1 MKNPV
6 LSVRNL
12 CVTFVRDGIAQKV
25 VDGISFDIR
34 EGEIVGLVGESGCGK
49 SVTAMAL
56 MGLLPPGVTKIT
68 SHSIKLA
75 GEELNTLGPKAW
87 EKVRGRRVSMI
98 FQEPATALDPVFTI
112 GGQISRV
119 IRRVRRCNR
128 SQAWDKALSALED
141 GGFPDPEQVARAYP
155 HQLSGGMRQ
164 LAMIAMAVATEPEL
178 LIADE
183 PTTALDVTT
192 QSLIMDRMKWLQRS
206 LGTSI
211 LLVTHDMGVIAHT
224 CSRAMVMYCGRLVEQ
239 AAYAELFRH
248 ARHPYTAGLLASIPR
263 IMHGIPGPVRAIPG
277 RVPAPSELSTGCH
290 FADRCSRC
298 DALCRTRFPAMLAQG
313 DSVVA
318 CYHPL

>member
-1 MKNPV
+1 MKNPL

-12 CVTFVRDGIAQKV
+12 CVTFVRDGLRQKV
-25 VDGISFDIR
+25 VDGISFDIQA
-34 EGEIVGLVGESGCGK
+34 GEIVGLVGESGCGK

-56 MGLLPPGVTKIT
+56 MGLLPPGIT
-68 SHSIKLA
+68 EVHSHSMKLA
-75 GEELNTLGPKAW
+75 GEELNKLAPKAW
-87 EKVRGRRVSMI
+87 ERYRGRRVSMI

-112 GGQISRV
+112 GNQISRV
-119 IRRVRRCNR
+119 IRRVHKLDRPH
-128 SQAWDKALSALED
+128 AWNKALAALED
-141 GGFPDPEQVARAYP
+141 GGFPHPEQVARAYP

-164 LAMIAMAVATEPEL
+164 LAMIAMAVATEPDL

-192 QSLIMDRMKWLQRS
+192 QSLIMDRMKWLRQN

-239 AAYAELFRH
+239 AAYADLFRH

-263 IMHGIPGPVRAIPG
+263 IVHGVPGPVRAIPG
-277 RVPAPSELSTGCH
+277 RVPAPAELTSGCH
-290 FADRCSRC
+290 FADRCDRC
-298 DALCRTRFPAMLAQG
+298 DDICRNRFPAMHTQG
-313 DSVVA
+313 ESVVA
-318 CYHPL
+318 CHHPL